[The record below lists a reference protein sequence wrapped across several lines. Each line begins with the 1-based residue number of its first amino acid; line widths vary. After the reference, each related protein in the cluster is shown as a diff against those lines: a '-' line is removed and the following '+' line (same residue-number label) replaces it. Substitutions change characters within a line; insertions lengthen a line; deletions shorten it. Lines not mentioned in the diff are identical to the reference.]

1 MKSLAKLEQNVNEGI
16 NYLKTYSVCSKIL
29 FTFLISKLKH
39 MVKCTENKLGRR
51 KNPPQIG
58 HSIPVDVV
66 RLQGGKPI
74 VQSDVFPMK
83 EESERE
89 RGM

>member
-1 MKSLAKLEQNVNEGI
+1 
-16 NYLKTYSVCSKIL
+16 
-29 FTFLISKLKH
+29 

-66 RLQGGKPI
+66 RLQGGRPI

-83 EESERE
+83 KESERE
-89 RGM
+89 RNVN